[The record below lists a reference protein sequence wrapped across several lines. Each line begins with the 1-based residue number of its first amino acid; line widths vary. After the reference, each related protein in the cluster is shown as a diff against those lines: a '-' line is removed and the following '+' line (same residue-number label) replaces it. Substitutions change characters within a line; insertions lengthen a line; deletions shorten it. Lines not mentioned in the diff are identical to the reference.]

1 MPEWGNVFILCVPLG
16 KAGWWSLRS
25 RGSLLPG
32 SLAGLVDVLVDVLAG
47 GQLRDTRLG
56 LLVGHLGGCRS
67 EVLITLCNHSRHN
80 HRGLW
85 WAAADVLLFILIFLR
100 RLWDGSRLVLLHYP
114 HASCLYCG
122 EMSSFGFDLLLR
134 RR

>member
-1 MPEWGNVFILCVPLG
+1 MPEWGNIFILCVPLG
-16 KAGWWSLRS
+16 KAGWWSLCS

-67 EVLITLCNHSRHN
+67 EVLITLNRTQSVNSVQDRKN
-80 HRGLW
+80 QPQATGL
-85 WAAADVLLFILIFLR
+85 AQEAKTLKLR
-100 RLWDGSRLVLLHYP
+100 V
-114 HASCLYCG
+114 
-122 EMSSFGFDLLLR
+122 
-134 RR
+134 